1 MKVKKWII
9 IIVLLIIVVVALF
22 FFTDVFKKPEKVVLG
37 SKLFNEQYIL
47 AHMIAHLMSDNG
59 LQTEVKESLG
69 GTMINY
75 EALKKGNIDAYVE
88 YTGTAYNVI
97 LKLPPLE
104 QWDPDEVYQKVEQGL
119 MEQDNIAIAARLGFR
134 DDYAIALHKDW
145 VEENNVVSISDLE
158 PYADGLSLGT
168 DPEFASRPDG
178 LPQIDKV
185 YGFTFGRVRQMQPTL
200 MYEAIKSNQVDA
212 IGAYTTDSR
221 VDLYNLSIVED
232 DKGALPPY
240 DAVIIVRKEM
250 AENEELMKIFKILE
264 DQIDT
269 ETMRRL
275 NRLYDIDK
283 KEASDIAKEFLVEKG
298 FIAP

>member
-1 MKVKKWII
+1 MKVKKYAVLFVLVII
-9 IIVLLIIVVVALF
+9 IFSLFSTTALMQMP
-22 FFTDVFKKPEKVVLG
+22 KKVVMG

-47 AHMIAHLMSDNG
+47 AHMIAHLMRDNG
-59 LQTEVKESLG
+59 IEADVKESLG

-104 QWDPDEVYQKVEQGL
+104 QWDPDYIYEEVERGL
-119 MEQDNIAIAARLGFR
+119 MEQDGIAIAARFGFR

-145 VEENNVVSISDLE
+145 VMENNVVTISDLE
-158 PYADGLSLGT
+158 PYADDLSLGT

-178 LPQIDKV
+178 LPQIDKI
-185 YGFTFGRVRQMQPTL
+185 YGFTFGKVRQMQPTL

-221 VDLYNLSIVED
+221 VDMYDLSIVED

-240 DAVIIVRKEM
+240 NAIIIVRKEF
-250 AENEELMKIFKILE
+250 AENEALMQIFKKLE
-264 DQIDT
+264 GQIDT
-269 ETMRRL
+269 DTMRRL
-275 NRLYDIDK
+275 NKLYDIDK
-283 KEASDIAKEFLVEKG
+283 KEAADIAKDYLVEKG

>member
-1 MKVKKWII
+1 MKVKKWI
-9 IIVLLIIVVVALF
+9 VLFILIFVIFALF
-22 FFTDVFKKPEKVVLG
+22 SVTTLMQMPEKVVLG

-47 AHMIAHLMSDNG
+47 AHMIAHLMRDNG
-59 LQTEVKESLG
+59 LKTDVKESLG

-104 QWDPDEVYQKVEQGL
+104 QWDPDEIYQKVEKGL

-158 PYADGLSLGT
+158 PYADDLSLGT

-264 DQIDT
+264 DQINT

-283 KEASDIAKEFLVEKG
+283 KEATDIAKEFLVEKG

>member
-1 MKVKKWII
+1 MKVNKCAVLFVLVII
-9 IIVLLIIVVVALF
+9 IFSLFSATALMQMP
-22 FFTDVFKKPEKVVLG
+22 KKVVLG

-47 AHMIAHLMSDNG
+47 AHMIAHLMRDNG
-59 LQTEVKESLG
+59 IEADVKESLG

-104 QWDPDEVYQKVEQGL
+104 QWDPDYIYEEVEQGL
-119 MEQDNIAIAARLGFR
+119 MEQDGIAIAARFGFR

-145 VEENNVVSISDLE
+145 VMENNVVTISDLK
-158 PYADGLSLGT
+158 PYADDLSLGT
-168 DPEFASRPDG
+168 DPEFASRADG

-185 YGFTFGRVRQMQPTL
+185 YGFTFGKVRQMQPTL

-221 VDLYNLSIVED
+221 VDMYNLSIVED

-240 DAVIIVRKEM
+240 NAIIIVRKEF
-250 AENEELMKIFKILE
+250 AENEALMKIFKKLE
-264 DQIDT
+264 GQIDT
-269 ETMRRL
+269 DTMRRL
-275 NRLYDIDK
+275 NKLYDIDK
-283 KEASDIAKEFLVEKG
+283 KEAADIAKDYLVEKG
-298 FIAP
+298 FIKP

>member
-1 MKVKKWII
+1 MKVKKWITVI
-9 IIVLLIIVVVALF
+9 IILIIVVVAIF

-47 AHMIAHLMSDNG
+47 AHMIAHLMLDNG

-104 QWDPDEVYQKVEQGL
+104 QWDPDYIYEEVEKGL
-119 MEQDNIAIAARLGFR
+119 MEQDGIGIAARLGFR
-134 DDYAIALHKDW
+134 DDYAIALHTDW
-145 VEENNVVSISDLE
+145 MKENNVVTISDLE
-158 PYADGLSLGT
+158 PFADDLSLGT
-168 DPEFASRPDG
+168 DPEFASRADG
-178 LPQIDKV
+178 LPQIDKI
-185 YGFTFGRVRQMQPTL
+185 YGFTFGKVRQMQPTL

-240 DAVIIVRKEM
+240 DAVIIVRKEFM
-250 AENEELMKIFKILE
+250 ENEELMQIFKKLE
-264 DQIDT
+264 GQIDT
-269 ETMRRL
+269 DTMRRL
-275 NRLYDIDK
+275 NKLYDIDK
-283 KEASDIAKEFLVEKG
+283 KEAADIAKDYLVEKG
-298 FIAP
+298 FIKP

>member
-1 MKVKKWII
+1 MKVNKWIVL
-9 IIVLLIIVVVALF
+9 IVLVIIAIAIF
-22 FFTDVFKKPEKVVLG
+22 FFTDLFQKPEQVVMG

-47 AHMIAHLMSDNG
+47 AHMIAHLMRDNDV
-59 LQTEVKESLG
+59 QAEVKESLG

-104 QWDPDEVYQKVEQGL
+104 QWDTDEVYQKVEQGL

-145 VEENNVVSISDLE
+145 VKEHNIVRLSELE
-158 PYADGLSLGT
+158 PYADDLSLGV

-185 YGFTFGRVRQMQPTL
+185 YGFTFGKVRQMQPTL
-200 MYEAIKSNQVDA
+200 MYEAIKNNQVDA

-240 DAVIIVRKEM
+240 DAVIIVRKEFV
-250 AENEELMKIFKILE
+250 ENEELLRIFKILE
-264 DQIDT
+264 DQINT

-275 NRLYDIDK
+275 NKLYDIEK
-283 KEASDIAKEFLVEKG
+283 KEASDIAKEYLVEKG
-298 FIAP
+298 FIKP

>member
-1 MKVKKWII
+1 MKVKKYTMLF
-9 IIVLLIIVVVALF
+9 VLLIIIFASFSVTALMQK
-22 FFTDVFKKPEKVVLG
+22 TEKVVLG

-47 AHMIAHLMSDNG
+47 AHMIAHLMRDNG
-59 LQTEVKESLG
+59 LQTDVKESLG

-104 QWDPDEVYQKVEQGL
+104 QWDPDEIYQKVEQGL

-145 VEENNVVSISDLE
+145 MKENNVVRISDLE
-158 PYADGLSLGT
+158 PYAGDLSLGT

>member
-1 MKVKKWII
+1 
-9 IIVLLIIVVVALF
+9 
-22 FFTDVFKKPEKVVLG
+22 
-37 SKLFNEQYIL
+37 
-47 AHMIAHLMSDNG
+47 
-59 LQTEVKESLG
+59 
-69 GTMINY
+69 MINY

-145 VEENNVVSISDLE
+145 VKEHNIVRISDLE
-158 PYADGLSLGT
+158 PYADDLSLGT

>member
-1 MKVKKWII
+1 
-9 IIVLLIIVVVALF
+9 
-22 FFTDVFKKPEKVVLG
+22 
-37 SKLFNEQYIL
+37 
-47 AHMIAHLMSDNG
+47 MIAHLMRDNG
-59 LQTEVKESLG
+59 LQADVKESLG

-104 QWDPDEVYQKVEQGL
+104 QWDPDYIYKEVEQGL
-119 MEQDNIAIAARLGFR
+119 MEQDGIAIAARFGFR

-145 VEENNVVSISDLE
+145 VMENNVVTISDLE
-158 PYADGLSLGT
+158 PYADDLSLGT

-178 LPQIDKV
+178 LPQIDKI
-185 YGFTFGRVRQMQPTL
+185 YGFTFGKVRQMQPTL

-221 VDLYNLSIVED
+221 VDMYDLSIVED

-240 DAVIIVRKEM
+240 NAIIIVRKEF
-250 AENEELMKIFKILE
+250 AENEALMQIFKKLE
-264 DQIDT
+264 GQIDT
-269 ETMRRL
+269 DTMRRL
-275 NRLYDIDK
+275 NKLYDIDK
-283 KEASDIAKEFLVEKG
+283 KEAADIAKDYLVEKG
-298 FIAP
+298 FIKP

>member
-1 MKVKKWII
+1 MKVNKWIVLIVLVII
-9 IIVLLIIVVVALF
+9 IIALF
-22 FFTDVFKKPEKVVLG
+22 FFTDLFQKPEKVVLG

-47 AHMIAHLMSDNG
+47 AHMIAHLMRDNG
-59 LQTEVKESLG
+59 VQAEVKESLG

-104 QWDPDEVYQKVEQGL
+104 QWDPNEVYQKVEQGL

-145 VEENNVVSISDLE
+145 VKEHNIVRLSELE
-158 PYADGLSLGT
+158 SYAEDLSLGT

-178 LPQIDKV
+178 LPQIDKI

-200 MYEAIKSNQVDA
+200 MYEAIKNNQVDA

-240 DAVIIVRKEM
+240 DAVIIVRKEFV
-250 AENEELMKIFKILE
+250 ENEELLKIFKILE

-275 NRLYDIDK
+275 NKLYDIDK
-283 KEASDIAKEFLVEKG
+283 KGASDIAKEYLVEKG

>member
-1 MKVKKWII
+1 MKVKKWIVLFVLVFI
-9 IIVLLIIVVVALF
+9 IFASFSVTVLMQ
-22 FFTDVFKKPEKVVLG
+22 KPEKVVLG

-47 AHMIAHLMSDNG
+47 AHMIAHLTRANG
-59 LQTEVKESLG
+59 LQADVKESLG

-104 QWDPDEVYQKVEQGL
+104 QWNPDEVYQKVEQGL

-145 VEENNVVSISDLE
+145 VKANNVVRISDLE
-158 PYADGLSLGT
+158 PFARDLSLGT

-283 KEASDIAKEFLVEKG
+283 KEASDIAKDYLVEKG

>member
-1 MKVKKWII
+1 MKVNKWIVL
-9 IIVLLIIVVVALF
+9 IVLVIIAIAIF
-22 FFTDVFKKPEKVVLG
+22 FFTDLFQKPEQVVMG

-47 AHMIAHLMSDNG
+47 AHMIAHLMRDNDV
-59 LQTEVKESLG
+59 QAEVKESLG

-104 QWDPDEVYQKVEQGL
+104 QWDTDEVYQKVEQGL

-145 VEENNVVSISDLE
+145 VKEHNIVRLSELE
-158 PYADGLSLGT
+158 PYADDLSLGV

-185 YGFTFGRVRQMQPTL
+185 YGFTFGKVRQMQPTL
-200 MYEAIKSNQVDA
+200 MYEAIKNNQVDA

-250 AENEELMKIFKILE
+250 AENEELLKIFKILE
-264 DQIDT
+264 DQINT

-275 NRLYDIDK
+275 NKLYDIDK
-283 KEASDIAKEFLVEKG
+283 KEASDIAKEYLIEKG
-298 FIAP
+298 FITP

>member
-9 IIVLLIIVVVALF
+9 IIVLLIIVVAIF
-22 FFTDVFKKPEKVVLG
+22 FFADVFKKPEKVVLG

-47 AHMIAHLMSDNG
+47 AHMIAHLMRDNG

-104 QWDPDEVYQKVEQGL
+104 QWDPNEVYQKVEQGL

-158 PYADGLSLGT
+158 PYVGDLSLGT
-168 DPEFASRPDG
+168 DPEFASRADG

-185 YGFTFGRVRQMQPTL
+185 YGFTFGEVRQMQPTL
-200 MYEAIKSNQVDA
+200 MYEAIKNNQVDA

-250 AENEELMKIFKILE
+250 VENEELLKIFKILE

-275 NRLYDIDK
+275 NKLYDIDK
-283 KEASDIAKEFLVEKG
+283 KEASDIAKEYLIEKG
-298 FIAP
+298 FITP

>member
-1 MKVKKWII
+1 VKVKKWI
-9 IIVLLIIVVVALF
+9 VLFILIFVIFASFSVTALMQM
-22 FFTDVFKKPEKVVLG
+22 PEKVVLG

-47 AHMIAHLMSDNG
+47 AHMIAHLMRDNG
-59 LQTEVKESLG
+59 LKTDVKESLG

-104 QWDPDEVYQKVEQGL
+104 QWDPDEIYQKVEKGL

-145 VEENNVVSISDLE
+145 VEENDVVSISDLE
-158 PYADGLSLGT
+158 PYADDLSLGT

-264 DQIDT
+264 DQINT

-283 KEASDIAKEFLVEKG
+283 KEATDIAKEFLVEKG

>member
-1 MKVKKWII
+1 MKVKKYAVLFVLV
-9 IIVLLIIVVVALF
+9 IVIFTLFSTTALMQMP
-22 FFTDVFKKPEKVVLG
+22 KKVVMG

-47 AHMIAHLMSDNG
+47 AHMIAHLMRDNG
-59 LQTEVKESLG
+59 IEADVKESLG

-104 QWDPDEVYQKVEQGL
+104 QWDPDYIYEEVERGL
-119 MEQDNIAIAARLGFR
+119 MEQDGIAIAARFGFR

-145 VEENNVVSISDLE
+145 VMENNVVTISDLE
-158 PYADGLSLGT
+158 PYADDLSLGT

-178 LPQIDKV
+178 LPQIDKI
-185 YGFTFGRVRQMQPTL
+185 YGFTFGKVRQMQPTL

-221 VDLYNLSIVED
+221 VDMYDLSIVED

-240 DAVIIVRKEM
+240 NAIIIVRKEF
-250 AENEELMKIFKILE
+250 AENEALMQIFKKLE
-264 DQIDT
+264 GQIDT
-269 ETMRRL
+269 DTMRRL
-275 NRLYDIDK
+275 NKLYDIDK
-283 KEASDIAKEFLVEKG
+283 KEAADIAKDYLVEKG

>member
-1 MKVKKWII
+1 MKVNKWTVLIVLVII
-9 IIVLLIIVVVALF
+9 IIALF
-22 FFTDVFKKPEKVVLG
+22 FFTDLFQKPEKVVLG

-47 AHMIAHLMSDNG
+47 AHMIAHLMRDNG
-59 LQTEVKESLG
+59 LQAEVKESLG

-104 QWDPDEVYQKVEQGL
+104 KWDPNEVYQKVEQGL

-145 VEENNVVSISDLE
+145 VKENNVVSISDLE
-158 PYADGLSLGT
+158 PYAEDLSLGT
-168 DPEFASRPDG
+168 DPEFASRADG

-185 YGFTFGRVRQMQPTL
+185 YGFTFGKVRQMQPTL
-200 MYEAIKSNQVDA
+200 MYEAIKNNQVDA

-250 AENEELMKIFKILE
+250 AENEELLKIFKILE

-275 NRLYDIDK
+275 NKLYDIDK
-283 KEASDIAKEFLVEKG
+283 KEASDIAKEYLIERG
-298 FIAP
+298 FITP

>member
-1 MKVKKWII
+1 MKVKKWIVLFVLVFI
-9 IIVLLIIVVVALF
+9 IFASFSVTALMQ
-22 FFTDVFKKPEKVVLG
+22 KPGKIVLG

-47 AHMIAHLMSDNG
+47 AHMIAHLMRDNG
-59 LQTEVKESLG
+59 LQAEVKESLG

-104 QWDPDEVYQKVEQGL
+104 QWDPNEVYQKVEQGL

-145 VEENNVVSISDLE
+145 VKEHNIVRLSELE
-158 PYADGLSLGT
+158 PYADDLSLGT

>member
-1 MKVKKWII
+1 MKLSKWII
-9 IIVLLIIVVVALF
+9 LLIVLVIIALALF
-22 FFTDVFKKPEKVVLG
+22 FFTDLFKKPEKIVMG

-47 AHMIAHLMSDNG
+47 AHMIAHLMRDNG
-59 LQTEVKESLG
+59 IEAEVKESLG
-69 GTMINY
+69 GTMVNY
-75 EALKKGNIDAYVE
+75 EALKKGDIDAYVE

-97 LKLPPLE
+97 LKLSPLE
-104 QWDPDEVYQKVEQGL
+104 QWDPDEIYQKVEKGL
-119 MEQDNIAIAARLGFR
+119 MEQDNIAIAARFGFR

-145 VEENNVVSISDLE
+145 VMENNVVTISDLE
-158 PYADGLSLGT
+158 TYAGDLSLGV

-221 VDLYNLSIVED
+221 VDMYNLSIVED

-240 DAVIIVRKEM
+240 NAIIIVRKEF
-250 AENEELMKIFKILE
+250 AENEALMQIFKKLE
-264 DQIDT
+264 GQIDT
-269 ETMRRL
+269 DTMRRL
-275 NRLYDIDK
+275 NKLYDIDK
-283 KEASDIAKEFLVEKG
+283 IEAADIAKDYLVEKG

>member
-1 MKVKKWII
+1 MKVKKWI
-9 IIVLLIIVVVALF
+9 ALF
-22 FFTDVFKKPEKVVLG
+22 VLVFIIFSSFSVTALMQKPGKVVLG

-47 AHMIAHLMSDNG
+47 AHMIAHLMRANG
-59 LQTEVKESLG
+59 METDVKESLG

-104 QWDPDEVYQKVEQGL
+104 QWDPDDIYQKVEKGL

-145 VEENNVVSISDLE
+145 MKENNVVRISDLE
-158 PYADGLSLGT
+158 PFADDLSLGT

-283 KEASDIAKEFLVEKG
+283 KEATDIAKEFLVEKG

>member
-1 MKVKKWII
+1 MKVKKCLILFVLAMII
-9 IIVLLIIVVVALF
+9 FSLFSATALMQMP
-22 FFTDVFKKPEKVVLG
+22 KKVVLG

-47 AHMIAHLMSDNG
+47 AHMIAHLMRDNG
-59 LQTEVKESLG
+59 IEADVKESLG

-104 QWDPDEVYQKVEQGL
+104 QWDPDYIYKEVEQGL
-119 MEQDNIAIAARLGFR
+119 MEQDGIAIAARFGFR

-145 VEENNVVSISDLE
+145 VMENNVVTISDLE
-158 PYADGLSLGT
+158 PYADDLSLGT

-178 LPQIDKV
+178 LPQIDKI

-200 MYEAIKSNQVDA
+200 MYEAIKNNQVDA

-283 KEASDIAKEFLVEKG
+283 KEASDIAKEFLIEKS

>member
-1 MKVKKWII
+1 MKLNKWIM
-9 IIVLLIIVVVALF
+9 LLIALIVIAIVLF
-22 FFTDVFKKPEKVVLG
+22 FFTDLFRKQEEVVIG

-47 AHMIAHLMSDNG
+47 AHSIAHLMRENG
-59 LQTEVKESLG
+59 IEAEVKESLG

-75 EALKKGNIDAYVE
+75 EALKKGDIDAYVE

-104 QWDPDEVYQKVEQGL
+104 QWNPEEVYIKVEEGL
-119 MEQDNIAIAARLGFR
+119 MKQDNIAIAARLGFR

-145 VEENNVVSISDLE
+145 VEENNIARLSELE
-158 PYADGLSLGT
+158 SYVNDLSLGV

-178 LPQIDKV
+178 LPQIDKI
-185 YGFTFGRVRQMQPTL
+185 YGFTFGEIKQMQPTL
-200 MYEAIKSNQVDA
+200 MYEAIKNNQVDA
-212 IGAYTTDSR
+212 IGAYTTDAR

-240 DAVIIVRKEM
+240 DAIIIVRKELVD
-250 AENEELMKIFKILE
+250 NEKIDKIFKILE

-269 ETMRRL
+269 DTMRAL
-275 NRLYDIDK
+275 NKLYDIDK
-283 KEASDIAKEFLVEKG
+283 KEASDIAKDYLVEAG
-298 FIAP
+298 LITP